1 MRWLNYLVIE
11 DAEQLEKCS
20 ELRLGSLFID
30 GSHVIEEPNEF
41 PCYLVLADTIVGFSW
56 FPCSKDEVVEAWTA
70 KINEFNLMLDSLKA
84 LD

>member
-11 DAEQLEKCS
+11 NAEQFEERS

-30 GSHVIEEPNEF
+30 GSHVTEEPNEF
-41 PCYLVLADTIVGFSW
+41 PAYFVLKDVWGFSW
-56 FPCSKDEVVEAWTA
+56 FPCSKDEIVEAWTA